1 MKTEHMKQ
9 FFLLFAIAVSASTV
23 AQSQN
28 VGKDAKHAQVFTYVD
43 QMPKF
48 AGDLNKYLA
57 EHLQYPKSAQ
67 QQKIEGR
74 VVLKFQ
80 IDERGTV
87 QDVQVV
93 KAAQSDLDAEAIR
106 VVKNMPAWEPGR
118 TKGQAVSVYYT
129 LPIDFR
135 LDKAKTQGGVKG

>member
-1 MKTEHMKQ
+1 MKQ
-9 FFLLFAIAVSASTV
+9 FFLLFAISVSASV
-23 AQSQN
+23 SVCAQSQN
-28 VGKDAKHAQVFTYVD
+28 DNKEAAHAKVFTYVD

-48 AGDLNKYLA
+48 AGDLTKYLA
-57 EHLQYPKSAQ
+57 EHLQYPKSAE

-87 QDVQVV
+87 QDVRVV

-106 VVKNMPAWEPGR
+106 VVKNMPAWEPG
-118 TKGQAVSVYYT
+118 KANGQAVSVYYT
-129 LPIDFR
+129 LPIEFR
-135 LDKAKTQGGVKG
+135 LDKAKTQSGAKG